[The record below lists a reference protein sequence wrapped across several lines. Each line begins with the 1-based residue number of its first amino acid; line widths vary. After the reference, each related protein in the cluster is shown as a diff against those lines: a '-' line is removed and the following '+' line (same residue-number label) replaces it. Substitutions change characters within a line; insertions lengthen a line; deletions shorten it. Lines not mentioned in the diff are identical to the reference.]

1 MTRSVRKTILNLLL
15 LVLAVFG
22 GIFAS
27 KYGFEQ
33 YYRSAYPMK
42 YSNLIDKA
50 CAEKGLDRALV
61 YAVVRT
67 ESGFDPK
74 AVSAVGARGL
84 MQLMPDAFNWVQMR
98 RGDAAT
104 LDHDLLFDPAV
115 NIDYGTTML
124 KLLQDEF
131 SKTENVLCAYHAGW
145 GSVKKWLANSDYAP
159 DGTTVTRIPYQDTA
173 AYVAKV
179 TKTMEI
185 YRKLYNL

>member
-1 MTRSVRKTILNLLL
+1 VSKHVRKTIFELFLLL
-15 LVLAVFG
+15 LAVFG

-27 KYGFEQ
+27 RYGFEQ

-42 YSNLIDKA
+42 YSDLIDQA

-74 AVSAVGARGL
+74 AVSGVGARGL
-84 MQLMPDAFNWVQMR
+84 MQLMPDAFDWVQMR
-98 RGDAAT
+98 RGEASG

-131 SKTENVLCAYHAGW
+131 SKPENVLCAYHAGW
-145 GSVKKWLANSDYAP
+145 GSVKKWLASSDYAP
-159 DGTTVTRIPYQDTA
+159 DGKTVTNIPYQDTA

-179 TKTMEI
+179 TKTMGI
-185 YRKLYNL
+185 YRKLYDL